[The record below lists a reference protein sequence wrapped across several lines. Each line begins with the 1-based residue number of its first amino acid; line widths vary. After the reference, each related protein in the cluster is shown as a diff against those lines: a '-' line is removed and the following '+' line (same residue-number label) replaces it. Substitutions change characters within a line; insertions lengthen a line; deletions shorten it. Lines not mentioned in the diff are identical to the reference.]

1 MHILHIETDKNAN
14 LVDKHILKGDNV
26 FVLVYMVGCGPC
38 NATRPEWA
46 KLKSALETQYSH
58 NDQLVVIDINKDYLS
73 DIKHIGPI
81 EGFPTMKYISN
92 FGKNIETYENSSIK
106 KINKTL
112 STVSVKN
119 VYKRISKRKTK
130 TNTRHKK
137 KPKKT
142 RRRYYKKIN
151 K

>member
-58 NDQLVVIDINKDYLS
+58 NDQLIFLFLLQV
-73 DIKHIGPI
+73 
-81 EGFPTMKYISN
+81 
-92 FGKNIETYENSSIK
+92 
-106 KINKTL
+106 
-112 STVSVKN
+112 
-119 VYKRISKRKTK
+119 
-130 TNTRHKK
+130 
-137 KPKKT
+137 
-142 RRRYYKKIN
+142 
-151 K
+151 